1 VKPIIDNLS
10 KTLENRVRLAI
21 MAVLMVN
28 ETVDFNTLKDLLQLT
43 DGNLATH
50 VALLEREGYLKVH
63 KRFVGKKP
71 RTTYAATGTGRAAF
85 REHVDALEQLI
96 RAGRD

>member
-28 ETVDFNTLKDLLQLT
+28 ETMDFNALKDLLELT

-50 VALLEREGYLKVH
+50 IALLEREGYVKVQ

-71 RTTYAATGTGRAAF
+71 RTSYTATGTGRSAF

-96 RAGRD
+96 RAGRG

>member
-1 VKPIIDNLS
+1 MKPIIDNLS

-28 ETVDFNTLKDLLQLT
+28 ETVDFNGLKDLLDLT

-50 VALLEREGYLKVH
+50 IALLEREGYVKVQ

-71 RTTYAATGTGRAAF
+71 RTSYAATGAGRTAF

-96 RAGRD
+96 RAGRG